1 MLKIDLLKTD
11 IATIS
16 AVLAATLMGPG
27 GAIAQ
32 ELPRASTSATDLPAL
47 SNNEQGQEYLDNG
60 VEQELIFRRALEQQS
75 GAGQFGDVSP
85 EDWAYQAL
93 DDLTRRYDCL
103 KGYPNG
109 TYRGDRS
116 LSRDEL
122 AAALNAC
129 LQRVEQVL
137 AGVTSEMVRQEE
149 WEQIQALQQE
159 FSTSFVALKN
169 RIDALESRIAA
180 LESYQFSTTTKFNG
194 EVIFALSDLAIEG
207 EARALSRGTAN
218 GSELFGVTR
227 NDDRRAIFGAR
238 GRLWT
243 RTSFSGEDLL
253 LLRLTVSNMPVFD
266 DANEFSGLANPNML
280 AATGEAVQ
288 TFNLGNT
295 TAIFQTN
302 NITAAYSLPLNDT
315 VKAHVFGAGG
325 IWSDFVPTLNPYFED
340 YDNGN
345 GALTLFA
352 SNNPIYRIGGGAG
365 VGFNIDLG
373 FLESSTLS
381 VGYLSGSAHQS
392 NRGVFSGDYAMLV
405 QTDFQ
410 INDELA
416 VGLTYNHGYHPGGTA
431 VFDMGGL
438 GSQGVVGSALASVG
452 ASGSIVPQVSNA
464 YGVEVAWQPSDSISL
479 SGFFTYVDVISPA
492 VFAGEH
498 EVWTYGMGLALP
510 DLFVEGGLLGIF
522 AGTQP
527 YVAGFDSPSL
537 TFRNNVLPRHL
548 EIFYRYPLSEQI
560 SFTPGVIFLTSPNQI
575 RDGASVFTLRTTFDF

>member
-1 MLKIDLLKTD
+1 MLKTD
-11 IATIS
+11 IATFS
-16 AVLAATLMGPG
+16 AALAAALVWPGP

-32 ELPRASTSATDLPAL
+32 DLPTASTSAHDLPTL
-47 SNNEQGQEYLDNG
+47 SNNEQGQEYLDSG

-103 KGYPNG
+103 KGYPDG
-109 TYRGDRS
+109 TYRGERS

-122 AAALNAC
+122 AAALNSC
-129 LQRVEQVL
+129 LQRVEQIL
-137 AGVTSEMVRQEE
+137 AGVTSDHIRQED
-149 WEQIQALQQE
+149 WKQIQALQQE
-159 FSTSFVALKN
+159 FSSSFVALKN

-194 EVIFALSDLAIEG
+194 EVIFAFSDLAIEG
-207 EARALSRGTAN
+207 ESRALSRGTAN
-218 GSELFGVTR
+218 GTELFGVTR
-227 NDDRRAIFGAR
+227 NDDRRAVFGAR

-253 LLRLTVSNMPVFD
+253 LLRLTISNLPVFD
-266 DANEFSGLANPNML
+266 DANEFTGLANSNVL

-295 TAIFQTN
+295 TTIFQTN
-302 NITAAYSLPLNDT
+302 NFTASYSLPLNDT
-315 VKAHVFGAGG
+315 IKAHVFGVGG

-352 SNNPIYRIGGGAG
+352 TNNPIYRIGGGS
-365 VGFNIDLG
+365 GFGLNFDLG

-381 VGYLSGSAHQS
+381 VGYLSGSAAQS
-392 NRGVFSGDYAMLV
+392 NRGIFSGDYAMLV

-410 INDELA
+410 INDDLA
-416 VGLTYNHGYHPGGTA
+416 LGLTYNHGYHPGGTA

-452 ASGSIVPQVSNA
+452 ASGSTVPQVSNA

-492 VFAGEH
+492 VFAGVH
-498 EVWTYGMGLALP
+498 EVWTYGMGVAFP
-510 DLFVEGGLLGIF
+510 DLFTEGGLLGVF

-537 TFRNNVLPRHL
+537 TFRNDVLPRHL

-560 SFTPGVIFLTSPNQI
+560 SLTPGIIFLTSPNQI
-575 RDGASVFTLRTTFDF
+575 QDGASVFTLRATFDF